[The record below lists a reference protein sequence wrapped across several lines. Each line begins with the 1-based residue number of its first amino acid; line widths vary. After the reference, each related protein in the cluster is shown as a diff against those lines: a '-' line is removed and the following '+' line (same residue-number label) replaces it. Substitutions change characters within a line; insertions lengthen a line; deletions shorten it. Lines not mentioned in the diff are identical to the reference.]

1 MASTCMKIE
10 GGYHEAEDDNFQM
23 TTKEAKHGMNYP
35 CPLSTCVL
43 TFSNKDD
50 MMEHMDRQDHST
62 GEFCNSSSKVDDR
75 VRMSWVQGL
84 SGKLEVRKAG
94 MQNIK
99 FIICLISKFET
110 GMRTKLSGE
119 VLEKFDGDSVF
130 VPAKGW
136 ALFDRALPARLDQ
149 DARAYLVE
157 LFEAGKSNRNHRVS
171 PEEAELKLR
180 NRFPT
185 REESW
190 LTVKQVFYRNSYDE
204 YKNLLCTRLKVCS
217 AAWRPLRDLKPLK
230 KSLQLLMTMLRLR

>member
-1 MASTCMKIE
+1 
-10 GGYHEAEDDNFQM
+10 
-23 TTKEAKHGMNYP
+23 
-35 CPLSTCVL
+35 
-43 TFSNKDD
+43 
-50 MMEHMDRQDHST
+50 
-62 GEFCNSSSKVDDR
+62 
-75 VRMSWVQGL
+75 
-84 SGKLEVRKAG
+84 

-185 REESW
+185 KEESW

-217 AAWRPLRDLKPLK
+217 AAWRPLRDPKPLK